1 MHLEQ
6 EGFGELIAGSDII
19 QHEINRL
26 AATNYLTAEEA
37 FNRKLVASLL

>member
-26 AATNYLTAEEA
+26 AAFTGYGVT
-37 FNRKLVASLL
+37 